1 MNTLREASHQRDRE
15 ESPTLLD
22 GFHEGYS
29 VHLDKFDGPL
39 DLLLHLIR
47 KNELDIRDIQI
58 SVIARQYLDYIKLM
72 KELNLEVAGDFLVM
86 AATLLQ
92 IKSRMLL
99 PVDEPEE
106 GEEEEADPR
115 AELIRRLMEYQQ
127 YKEAGMVIGAR
138 ALLGREVFARTC
150 TDPQLVEARSEEG
163 PLEVSLFELVDAFR
177 ALLARMPAEHFHDV
191 AAAETFSI
199 ADCINEILSLLQ
211 ERDTVQFDELVR
223 DEFTRERVIVTFLSL
238 LELCRLKLVR
248 IFQNGHEGSIW
259 FVPSVPPDVTG
270 GQLPLTE
277 TGSHREDSLID

>member
-1 MNTLREASHQRDRE
+1 MNSGREASLHHGRE
-15 ESPTLLD
+15 ENPTLLLD
-22 GFHEGYS
+22 GLHEGYN
-29 VHLDKFDGPL
+29 VHLDKFDGPM

-47 KNELDIRDIQI
+47 KNELDVRDISI
-58 SVIARQYLDYIKLM
+58 AVITRQYLDYIKLM
-72 KELNLEVAGDFLVM
+72 KDLNLEVAGDFLVM

-99 PVDEPEE
+99 PLDEPEE
-106 GEEEEADPR
+106 SEDEEVDPR

-150 TDPQLVEARSEEG
+150 SDPLLTAARSEEG

-177 ALLARMPAEHFHDV
+177 VLLERIPAEHFHDV

-211 ERDTVQFDELVR
+211 ERDTVQFDDLVR
-223 DEFTRERVIVTFLSL
+223 DEFTRERVIVTFLAL
-238 LELCRLKLVR
+238 LELCRLKLIR

-259 FVPSVPPDVTG
+259 FVPAVVQD
-270 GQLPLTE
+270 
-277 TGSHREDSLID
+277 

>member
-1 MNTLREASHQRDRE
+1 MNSLRDSAQHKGRDD
-15 ESPTLLD
+15 SPTLLE

-29 VHLDKFDGPL
+29 VHLDKFDGPM

-47 KNELDIRDIQI
+47 KNELDVCDIPI
-58 SVIARQYLDYIKLM
+58 AVITRQYLDYIKLM
-72 KELNLEVAGDFLVM
+72 KDLNLEIAGDFLVM

-106 GEEEEADPR
+106 GSEEEGDPR

-138 ALLGREVFARTC
+138 ALLGREVFTRTA
-150 TDPQLVEARSEEG
+150 TEPMLADARSEEG
-163 PLEVSLFELVDAFR
+163 PLEVSLFDLVDAFR
-177 ALLARMPAEHFHDV
+177 VLLARIPAEHFHDV

-211 ERDTVQFDELVR
+211 ERDTVQFDDLVR
-223 DEFTRERVIVTFLSL
+223 DEFTRERVIVTFLAL
-238 LELCRLKLVR
+238 LELCRLKLIR
-248 IFQNGHEGSIW
+248 IFQNGPEGSIW
-259 FVPSVPPDVTG
+259 FVPSVAQEPAEEQPVLPE
-270 GQLPLTE
+270 QLALE
-277 TGSHREDSLID
+277 H

>member
-1 MNTLREASHQRDRE
+1 MNPGHEAFHPHGRE
-15 ESPTLLD
+15 ESPTLLE
-22 GFHEGYS
+22 GMHEGYS
-29 VHLDKFDGPL
+29 VHLDKFDGPM

-58 SVIARQYLDYIKLM
+58 AVITRQYLDYIKLM
-72 KELNLEVAGDFLVM
+72 KDLNLEVAGDFLVM

-106 GEEEEADPR
+106 GEEEEIDPR

-138 ALLGREVFARTC
+138 ALLGREVFVRTAVEPVLTVARN
-150 TDPQLVEARSEEG
+150 EEG

-177 ALLARMPAEHFHDV
+177 VLLDRIPAEHFHDV

-211 ERDTVQFDELVR
+211 ERDTVQFDDLVR
-223 DEFTRERVIVTFLSL
+223 DEFTRERVIVTFLAL
-238 LELCRLKLVR
+238 LELCRLKLIR
-248 IFQNGHEGSIW
+248 IFQNSHEGSIW
-259 FVPSVPPDVTG
+259 FVPAVVQDVTEEI
-270 GQLPLTE
+270 PLLSSME
-277 TGSHREDSLID
+277 

>member
-1 MNTLREASHQRDRE
+1 MSQGHEASLRQGRE
-15 ESPTLLD
+15 ETPTLLE
-22 GFHEGYS
+22 GLHAGYS

-47 KNELDIRDIQI
+47 KNELDICDISI
-58 SVIARQYLDYIKLM
+58 AVITRQYLDYIKLM

-106 GEEEEADPR
+106 GEDEETDPR
-115 AELIRRLMEYQQ
+115 EELIRRLMEYQQ

-138 ALLGREVFARTC
+138 ALLGREVFVRTC
-150 TDPQLVEARSEEG
+150 VDPLLTAAQNVEG

-177 ALLARMPAEHFHDV
+177 ILLARVPAEHFHDV

-199 ADCINEILSLLQ
+199 ADCINEILALLQ
-211 ERDTVQFDELVR
+211 ERDTLQFDDLVR
-223 DEFTRERVIVTFLSL
+223 EEFTRERVIVTFLAL
-238 LELCRLKLVR
+238 LELCRLKLIR
-248 IFQNGHEGSIW
+248 IFQNGHQGSIW
-259 FVPSVPPDVTG
+259 FVPSVAAGPGDESG
-270 GQLPLTE
+270 ELP
-277 TGSHREDSLID
+277 SPA

>member
-1 MNTLREASHQRDRE
+1 MTAARDSQSRSAGGD
-15 ESPTLLD
+15 SPALLD
-22 GFHEGYS
+22 GYHDGYS
-29 VHLDKFDGPL
+29 IHLDKFDGPM

-47 KNELDIRDIQI
+47 KNELDIYDI
-58 SVIARQYLDYIKLM
+58 SIAIITRQYLDYIKLM

-106 GEEEEADPR
+106 GEEEEVDPR
-115 AELIRRLMEYQQ
+115 AELIRRLIEYQQ

-138 ALLGREVFARTC
+138 AILGREVFTRSAP
-150 TDPQLVEARSEEG
+150 DPLLTEARNDDG

-177 ALLARMPAEHFHDV
+177 ALLARIPAEHFHDV

-211 ERDTVQFDELVR
+211 EKDMVYFEELVSDEL
-223 DEFTRERVIVTFLSL
+223 TRERIIVTFLSL
-238 LELCRLKLVR
+238 LELCRLKMIR
-248 IFQNGHEGSIW
+248 IFQSDHQGSIW
-259 FVPSVPPDVTG
+259 FIPAVVPDADEQQG
-270 GQLPLTE
+270 LLAADE
-277 TGSHREDSLID
+277 F

>member
-1 MNTLREASHQRDRE
+1 MHSGREASQQHGRPE
-15 ESPTLLD
+15 APTLLD
-22 GFHEGYS
+22 GLHNGYN

-47 KNELDIRDIQI
+47 KNELDVCDISI
-58 SVIARQYLDYIKLM
+58 SIITRQYLDYIKLL
-72 KELNLEVAGDFLVM
+72 KDLNLEVAGDFLVM

-106 GEEEEADPR
+106 SDEEECDPR

-127 YKEAGMVIGAR
+127 YKDAGMVIGAR
-138 ALLGREVFARTC
+138 ALLGREVFVRTGV
-150 TDPQLVEARSEEG
+150 DPLVTAARSEEG

-177 ALLARMPAEHFHDV
+177 VLLERIPAEHFHDV

-211 ERDTVQFDELVR
+211 ERDTVQFEELVR
-223 DEFTRERVIVTFLSL
+223 EELTRERIIVTFLAL
-238 LELCRLKLVR
+238 LELCRLKLIR

-259 FVPSVPPDVTG
+259 FVPAVVQDAAGISPE
-270 GQLPLTE
+270 LPLLE
-277 TGSHREDSLID
+277 A